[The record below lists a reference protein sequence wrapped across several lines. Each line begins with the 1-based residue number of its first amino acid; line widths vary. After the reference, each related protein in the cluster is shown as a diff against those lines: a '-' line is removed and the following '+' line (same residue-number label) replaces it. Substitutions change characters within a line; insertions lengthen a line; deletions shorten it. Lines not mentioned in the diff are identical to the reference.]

1 MRVNKIVPFSVV
13 ILLITV
19 SFAGVAAV
27 SAQSTQTQLSAAAN
41 VTTVAANAPFTIN
54 GTLNTT
60 LGPIGPGAIIT
71 LQNSTNNSTWNN
83 VTPTTATDA
92 NGNYSFSNSESVN
105 GSYYYR
111 TTYAGSG
118 TTYAN
123 ATSPVVNVTVTKI
136 ATQLSVAAPAS
147 ASAGTSFAI
156 NGTLNTTLGPSSGAT
171 ITLQKNVSGTWTN
184 VATNVTDAN
193 GNYSFSN
200 SESAGGTYQYQTT
213 YAGNPTYSN
222 ATSPVVTVTV
232 GKIPTQLTVTANV
245 TTVPVNESFTISGT
259 LNATSNSINPISG
272 ATITLQK
279 NVSGTWTNVATN
291 VTDANGNY
299 SFSNSESAG
308 GTYQYQTTYAGNA
321 LESNAT
327 SAVVT
332 VQVTQIT
339 TQLTAA
345 TNLISVVTNQNF
357 AISGTLLN
365 GTSGISGA
373 TITLQN
379 STNNSTWNNV
389 TPTTA
394 TDANGNYSFSNSE
407 SAGGTYY
414 YRTTYAGYST
424 YFSAATSP
432 VVTVQVV
439 TPTTLTAAAN
449 NTPVAANQNFTIN
462 GTLTNTTSGT
472 GISGATIQL
481 QKNVTGMWTNVTG
494 ETNTTNATGAYNF
507 STSEPAV
514 ATYQYQ
520 TIYAGNATYGPAI
533 SPVVNVTV
541 ATIGTQLTAATNLT
555 SVVTNQNFTISGTL
569 NTTSGTGI
577 SGTTITLQNS
587 TNNSTW
593 NNVTPTTATDANGNY
608 SFSNSESVNGTYYYR
623 TTYAGLPPS
632 IVNATSNV
640 VTVTVGLPATQLS
653 AVASPTTVAVNEPLS
668 INGTLNTTSGTGISG
683 ATIQLQWYS
692 GGMWTNVTGET
703 NNTTSSGTYSIST
716 SGPAVGTY
724 QYQTIYAGSGTT
736 YANATSPVVTVQV
749 VIPTTL
755 TAVANVTTVAANTP
769 FTING
774 TLSFTSGTG
783 IAGATIQLQKNVSGT
798 WTNVAT
804 NVTDTNGNYS
814 FSNSESAGGAYYY
827 RTTYAGDPF
836 IGAATSP
843 IVTVT
848 VGTVLIPT
856 QLTAATNLTTV
867 VVNVPFTI
875 NGTLNTTSGVGIANA
890 TIQLQKNVSGTW
902 TNVAGNI
909 NTTTVTGAYRISTSE
924 PTASTYQYR
933 TTYAGNA
940 TYKNATS
947 NVVSVNVTPQI
958 TPASSPAVT
967 AQNANSL
974 DLFVRGSDNALWYKY
989 WTGTTWTVATS
1000 LGGNLTSAPAA
1011 TSPAAGTIDVF
1022 VRGTNGGLYETT
1034 TANNGTS
1041 WSGWI
1046 PLGGQLASGTGPAA
1060 DARGPNS
1067 LDVFVQGTDHVLYY
1081 THWNGAWSAWKSLG
1095 GVLTSS
1101 PAATSPSTS
1110 VIDVFVSSTNGALWS
1125 VNSTNNGTTWNA
1137 WKSIGGQLA
1146 SGTGPAADAR
1156 GPNSLDVFVQGTNQ
1170 VLYYTHWNGTTW
1182 SAWTSLGGVLAA
1194 GSSPAATSPGSGQ
1207 VDISVLGTGNVL
1219 WWKITTNSGVT
1230 WSGWMSVGGI

>member
-27 SAQSTQTQLSAAAN
+27 SAQSTQTQLSVAAN
-41 VTTVAANAPFTIN
+41 VTTVAANTPFTIN

-60 LGPIGPGAIIT
+60 LGPIGPGATIQ

-83 VTPTTATDA
+83 VATNVTDA
-92 NGNYSFSNSESVN
+92 NGNYSFSNNESAN
-105 GSYYYR
+105 GTYYYR

-147 ASAGTSFAI
+147 ASAGTSFTI
-156 NGTLNTTLGPSSGAT
+156 NGTLNATSNSINPISGAT
-171 ITLQKNVSGTWTN
+171 ITLQKNVSGTWNN

-213 YAGNPTYSN
+213 YAGNPTYAN
-222 ATSPVVTVTV
+222 ATSSVVPVSV
-232 GKIPTQLTVTANV
+232 GKIPTQLSMAANV
-245 TTVPVNESFTISGT
+245 TTVPVNESFTINGT

-279 NVSGTWTNVATN
+279 NVSGTWNNVATN

-321 LESNAT
+321 LESKAT
-327 SAVVT
+327 SPVVT

-339 TQLTAA
+339 TQLSAA
-345 TNLISVVTNQNF
+345 TNLTSVVTNQNF
-357 AISGTLLN
+357 TISGTLLN
-365 GTSGISGA
+365 TTAGISGA
-373 TITLQN
+373 TIQLQN

-389 TPTTA
+389 NTTT
-394 TDANGNYSFSNSE
+394 TDTNGNYSFSNGE

-449 NTPVAANQNFTIN
+449 NTSVAANQNFTIS

-472 GISGATIQL
+472 GISGATITL
-481 QKNVTGMWTNVTG
+481 QKNVSGTWTNVTW

-507 STSEPAV
+507 STSEPTV

-520 TIYAGNATYGPAI
+520 TIYTGNATYGPAT

-541 ATIGTQLTAATNLT
+541 ATIGTQLSAATNLT
-555 SVVTNQNFTISGTL
+555 SVVTNQNFTINGTL

-577 SGTTITLQNS
+577 SGATIQLQNS

-593 NNVTPTTATDANGNY
+593 NNVATNVTDANGNY

-640 VTVTVGLPATQLS
+640 VNMTVGLPATQLS
-653 AVASPTTVAVNEPLS
+653 AVASPTTVAVNEPLT

-692 GGMWTNVTGET
+692 GGTWTNVTGET
-703 NNTTSSGTYSIST
+703 NTTNATGAYSIST

-736 YANATSPVVTVQV
+736 YANATSPAVTVQV

-755 TAVANVTTVAANTP
+755 TAAANVTTAAANTP

-774 TLSFTSGTG
+774 TLSFTAGTG

-947 NVVSVNVTPQI
+947 NVVSVNVTSQI

-1022 VRGTNGGLYETT
+1022 VRGTNGGLYEKT

-1060 DARGPNS
+1060 DARGLNS

-1156 GPNSLDVFVQGTNQ
+1156 GLNSLDVFVQGTDH
-1170 VLYYTHWNGTTW
+1170 VLYYTHWNGSTW
-1182 SAWTSLGGVLAA
+1182 SAWTSLGGTLAA
-1194 GSSPAATSPGSGQ
+1194 GSSPAATSPRSGQ

-1219 WWKITTNSGVT
+1219 WWKTTTNSGAS